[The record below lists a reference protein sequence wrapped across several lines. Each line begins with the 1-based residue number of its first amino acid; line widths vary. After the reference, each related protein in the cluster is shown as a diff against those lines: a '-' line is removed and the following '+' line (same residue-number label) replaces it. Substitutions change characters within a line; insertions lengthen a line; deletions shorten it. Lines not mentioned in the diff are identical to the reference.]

1 MNTVLTFTINI
12 RENRRSNQQLM
23 FIMLES
29 EYVGDSEFAD
39 NECDTD
45 HYLNPPN
52 YQEIFSQY
60 INNDDSEPQGSYRL
74 PQHLLCCPGNQAK
87 AVGQGNHNVPLH
99 HYRPNHPRLTD

>member
-1 MNTVLTFTINI
+1 VFITKLIHSF
-12 RENRRSNQQLM
+12 SNDM
-23 FIMLES
+23 GMYTDPEMLES

-60 INNDDSEPQGSYRL
+60 INNDDSQIIP
-74 PQHLLCCPGNQAK
+74 A
-87 AVGQGNHNVPLH
+87 
-99 HYRPNHPRLTD
+99 